1 MLLRGSSRNAGML
14 GGSTLRNGVVI
25 VEVTLSFIL
34 LVGSGLMFRSF
45 LELQRID
52 PGFDPYRVLTF
63 QVLGNGGGGDS
74 PEKRAVFIRQVED
87 RLKAIPGV
95 ESVTASS
102 PFPLAGGWN
111 PIRWGTEEALA
122 DAGKFQAAD
131 NELSFRLL

>member
-1 MLLRGSSRNAGML
+1 
-14 GGSTLRNGVVI
+14 
-25 VEVTLSFIL
+25 
-34 LVGSGLMFRSF
+34 MFRSF

-52 PGFDPYRVLTF
+52 PGFDPHRVLTF
-63 QVLGNGGGGDS
+63 QVLGMVEAETHRKSG
-74 PEKRAVFIRQVED
+74 RFFIRQVED

-131 NELSFRLL
+131 NEIVLPATLKPCALRLLAAGFLRMTTTCRDATW